1 MTSLRLIAALA
12 FLIFAAPAL
21 AGQDLKSMQ
30 VLDSGPFLCS
40 GPSASTTWI
49 NNSATTMYVRQA
61 QVWMGMS
68 TAGKGDY
75 PVNVKRISD
84 NSFLAITGWDH
95 YAEPTGLHQ
104 LTMNYAPDYMAIAPG
119 DGLILTYDC
128 TKAAGTT
135 QPNLLG
141 HVSVQLW
148 WTDLP

>member
-1 MTSLRLIAALA
+1 MIKAFALA
-12 FLIFAAPAL
+12 LLLAFASPAL
-21 AGQDLKSMQ
+21 ASQDLKSMQ

-40 GPSASTTWI
+40 AASGSVTWI
-49 NNSATTMYVRQA
+49 NGSANTMYVRQA

-104 LTMNYAPDYMAIAPG
+104 LTMHYQPDYMAIAPG

-148 WTDLP
+148 WTDQP